1 MTYLINLLNEYY
13 NLNTL
18 SYNDNIKLI
27 FKKYELIDLIFLD
40 KNNKTKELNKIILKI
55 FNSITDI
62 DLLLWIEYKINK
74 TFNKL
79 NYFDLAMWLLW
90 NNIDFLICENLI
102 KNEYDYISLLYYKN
116 LNPTIKLCMEIIKN

>member
-1 MTYLINLLNEYY
+1 MTYLINLLNEYN
-13 NLNTL
+13 NLNTV
-18 SYNDNIKLI
+18 SYNDYIKLL

-40 KNNKTKELNKIILKI
+40 KNNKTKELNEIILKI

-62 DLLLWIEYKINK
+62 DLVLWIEYKINK

-102 KNEYDYISLLYYKN
+102 KNEDDYISLLYYKN